1 MSSNRGTSEN
11 LVYLNS
17 PIAVADVSGSKG
29 SIYSRPSVETLA
41 PIYTPQVP
49 IVRAEA
55 PRAILAFPDL
65 ISPRTQKPSSS
76 PNPLTFVVLTAL
88 LIVLV
93 MWLAKIM
100 FFKK

>member
-1 MSSNRGTSEN
+1 MSEN

-17 PIAVADVSGSKG
+17 PIAVADVSGGKG
-29 SIYSRPSVETLA
+29 TIYSRPSIETLA

-55 PRAILAFPDL
+55 PAAILSVPNFGYPSTVA
-65 ISPRTQKPSSS
+65 PSSHS
-76 PNPLTFVVLTAL
+76 PNPLAFVVLTAL
-88 LIVLV
+88 LVVLI

-100 FFKK
+100 FRK